1 MDKSI
6 EKANRLK
13 LLCGAPIYFYGKQI
27 RVPSVFDISSLG
39 YRSYSEKIFAF
50 TIGEDFVKS
59 IEGYGLS
66 LFSTLVLIEDY
77 RDRLIEG
84 LCYFL
89 NLSKGDISI
98 DVRIFKDEDGFESYF
113 PILAFGDTYINDLRF
128 RELKDII
135 LLVTNNDEISLLD
148 KTEKKVEVKEE
159 FKGKWA
165 NYLEGKAKFENEKK
179 QKEQG
184 MEMYK
189 MISYLQVK
197 TKYKFDYIASLNLE
211 QFNAMFTGEVCEEKN
226 SFELTK
232 LSTGV
237 IMPKDLDLKSLYD
250 RLKVAIE

>member
-1 MDKSI
+1 MDNNI

-13 LLCGAPIYFYGKQI
+13 LLCGAPIYFYGNKI
-27 RVPSVFDISSLG
+27 KVPSVFEISKLG
-39 YRSYSEKIFAF
+39 YKSYSEKIFAF
-50 TIGEDFVKS
+50 TIGDDFVKS
-59 IEGYGLS
+59 VEGYGLS

-77 RDRLIEG
+77 RNRLIDG

-89 NLSKGDISI
+89 DMSKGDINI
-98 DVRIFKDEDGFESYF
+98 DVKVFKDEDGFESYSPVLTF
-113 PILAFGDTYINDLRF
+113 RDTYINDLRF
-128 RELKDII
+128 KELKDII
-135 LLVTNNDEISLLD
+135 LLVTNNEEISLVD
-148 KTEKKVEVKEE
+148 KSEKKIEVKEE

-226 SFELTK
+226 TFELTK

-237 IMPKDLDLKSLYD
+237 IMPKDLDLKSLFE
-250 RLKVAIE
+250 RLKQAIE